1 MPGSFHHS
9 LHCLLPASFEF
20 FLSSAKHWFS
30 SSSNSFLNTPK
41 LMWSPGTQT
50 WNREPFSLVSCMSL
64 FKAIKWT
71 LIGAE
76 NGLSYLLFWNE
87 CLYFQLKKIFYYLA
101 TCFEFNELVRIYSD
115 SSAHWAKGSTHF
127 KKKNDKQLA
136 QNMYGVQHFVWT
148 GWSSTSF
155 QIGHI
160 YSCLMF
166 STNCSRLRGSD
177 PQKLCRFFTSSENE
191 SVAGS
196 GLKLK
201 VPDIPSPFP
210 LVPWV

>member
-1 MPGSFHHS
+1 MILTLACRLSKFSNSCKELAFSWNCCAFLVCSWSALNAEWIFSSFSS
-9 LHCLLPASFEF
+9 LSPASIIWI

-64 FKAIKWT
+64 FKAMKWT

-76 NGLSYLLFWNE
+76 NGLSYLLFRNE

-127 KKKNDKQLA
+127 KKK
-136 QNMYGVQHFVWT
+136 M
-148 GWSSTSF
+148 
-155 QIGHI
+155 
-160 YSCLMF
+160 
-166 STNCSRLRGSD
+166 TN
-177 PQKLCRFFTSSENE
+177 N
-191 SVAGS
+191 
-196 GLKLK
+196 
-201 VPDIPSPFP
+201 
-210 LVPWV
+210 